1 MGDTEERICVQ
12 CDVILSDERQKL
24 TPGENSDSPTEQ
36 TEASNGRQP
45 NPNNPMEYC
54 SVIPPH
60 QQVLTASQT
69 PISVMVP
76 VGVLK
81 REGAP
86 RSGRKDKNVIF
97 SDGIRPGCDLTDLDN
112 NWGDNNKPNSS
123 LVSSRKS
130 LTRRAQTPPGKCEND
145 MCFKEVKN
153 NTMRSSL
160 GNTSNQPF
168 KSNIQL
174 PLVDE
179 TNNSYIPKKDNE
191 LPPIYTQTK
200 TDFKYTDLQNGPEL
214 LERLKTETL
223 KFAIQRNFYV
233 YVKIIQCE

>member
-130 LTRRAQTPPGKCEND
+130 LTRRAQTPPGKLEND
-145 MCFKEVKN
+145 VLQKRKI
-153 NTMRSSL
+153 
-160 GNTSNQPF
+160 
-168 KSNIQL
+168 K
-174 PLVDE
+174 
-179 TNNSYIPKKDNE
+179 YI
-191 LPPIYTQTK
+191 
-200 TDFKYTDLQNGPEL
+200 
-214 LERLKTETL
+214 TL
-223 KFAIQRNFYV
+223 IFRKHFEPTI
-233 YVKIIQCE
+233 